1 MVWKQMVL
9 KSLFFNSGQTT
20 PTPTIQATWC
30 LAGRGLH
37 ENVPTVLSFVCR
49 APFSKAAMRTHHFC
63 EHSAERH
70 DLNPVT
76 RNHQTKTN
84 WKHPTMRPAYKHQ
97 KDHSQSN
104 CKKALELFQTRGDW
118 GCGNRIKQ
126 RT

>member
-49 APFSKAAMRTHHFC
+49 APFSKAAGETPEAGMASQECLYGPASYPPSNSPAGLKERMWQKTHL
-63 EHSAERH
+63 EGGNILR
-70 DLNPVT
+70 
-76 RNHQTKTN
+76 
-84 WKHPTMRPAYKHQ
+84 
-97 KDHSQSN
+97 
-104 CKKALELFQTRGDW
+104 ALYQYHCFL
-118 GCGNRIKQ
+118 
-126 RT
+126 